1 MKKLLLVISLIA
13 LAAAANAQELKANLN
28 INHSQVQTTNTS
40 VFESLERDL
49 KQFINDTKWTDM
61 SFKEDEKIDCNFA
74 LIVNSYNDGLM
85 MCELQVSASRPVYGT
100 SYTTTLLMFRD
111 VNVNFHYQEFDR
123 LELDRT
129 SYDNNLTAI
138 IAYYAYII
146 IGCDLDSYSLKGG
159 SNMFTQAE
167 QIVNTCLSKSDEN
180 EAAGWQ
186 AFERK
191 ATRNRYALVNNLQD
205 MKFEGLREYYYEYHR
220 LALDN
225 MSKNVA
231 NARARI
237 AEKIEMLR
245 QLNRE
250 NPSAAIVVTF
260 TDAKNDE
267 LINIF
272 KKGTPE
278 EKDKVYETLTA
289 VNPTLTSRYDEIKGD
304 NK

>member
-1 MKKLLLVISLIA
+1 MKRLLLTIVFLLFIVA
-13 LAAAANAQELKANLN
+13 VNAQELKANLN
-28 INHSQVQTTNTS
+28 INTSQVQGTNKS
-40 VFESLERDL
+40 VFEALERDL

-61 SFKEDEKIDCNFA
+61 TFRENEKIDCNFA

-85 MCELQVSASRPVYGT
+85 MCEMQISASRPVYGT
-100 SYTTTLLMFRD
+100 SYTTTLFMFRD

-123 LELDRT
+123 LELDRS

-159 SNMFTQAE
+159 TNMFTQAE
-167 QIVNTCLSKSDEN
+167 QIVNTCQSKSDEN
-180 EAAGWQ
+180 EVAGWP

-191 ATRNRYALVNNLQD
+191 TTRNRYALVNNLLD

-225 MSKNVA
+225 MAKNVD

-237 AEKIEMLR
+237 AEQMPMLR
-245 QLNRE
+245 KLNRE
-250 NPSAAIVVTF
+250 NPNAVLVVAF

-272 KKGTPE
+272 KKGTPD
-278 EKDKVYETLTA
+278 EKEKVYDSLTA
-289 VNPTLTSRYDEIKGD
+289 INPTLTSRYDEIKAD
-304 NK
+304 K